1 MKRLILPL
9 LIVLSFGALS
19 TGVAVRE
26 YREYQQVQFN
36 STENMVQDLVEPII
50 RIKGKNWFGS
60 GVLVYT
66 KQNEQGT
73 WDSIVLTNN
82 HCVEIAPGD
91 YGVEYI
97 EIFRNGSSVKVPGV
111 VLQQSPNNKFG
122 DTLDNP
128 IITAPPDGQD
138 LALVLINTDFAPSVA
153 HMPSKDLSLKL
164 FQRVRVVGCSL
175 GGQPRMT
182 DGEITIL
189 DKEYTSANALFAP
202 GNSGGSIYLDSTH
215 ELIGITNAG
224 IQGYPWMGMVRPIKD
239 IYTWLD
245 KVGYSFIY
253 DQQKNNKQIEKDLN
267 RVEIDKKIND
277 LLDKIHSISSESAVL
292 KQQIETLLKEI
303 ESLKKQMENKEK
315 SYVEEDCGKIG
326 NEGTGF

>member
-1 MKRLILPL
+1 MKKFILPL
-9 LIVLSFGALS
+9 LIVLCVGTFSI
-19 TGVAVRE
+19 RE
-26 YREYQQVQFN
+26 YKEYQQVQFN

-82 HCVEIAPGD
+82 HCIQIAPGV

-97 EIFRNGSSVKVPGV
+97 EIFRKGSSVKVPGI
-111 VLQQSPNNKFG
+111 VLQQSPNNEFG
-122 DTLDNP
+122 EGIDNP
-128 IITAPPDGQD
+128 IITKAPAGQD

-153 HMPSKDLSLKL
+153 RMPTKDLSLKL
-164 FQRVRVVGCSL
+164 FEKIRVVGCSL
-175 GGQPRMT
+175 GGMPRMT

-189 DKEYTSANALFAP
+189 DTEYMSVNALFAP
-202 GNSGGSIYLDSTH
+202 GNSGGALYLDRTH

-224 IQGYPWMGMVRPIKD
+224 INGYNWMGMCRDVKNT
-239 IYTWLD
+239 YKWLD

-253 DQQKNNKQIEKDLN
+253 DHQKSNKQIEKDLL
-267 RVEIDKKIND
+267 RVEIDRKISD
-277 LLDKIHSISSESAVL
+277 LLDKISIISGENSVL
-292 KQQIETLLKEI
+292 KQQVETLLKEI
-303 ESLKKQMENKEK
+303 DLLKKQLENKEK
-315 SYVEEDCGKIG
+315 HNVEE
-326 NEGTGF
+326 TGSQSSPSCPRD